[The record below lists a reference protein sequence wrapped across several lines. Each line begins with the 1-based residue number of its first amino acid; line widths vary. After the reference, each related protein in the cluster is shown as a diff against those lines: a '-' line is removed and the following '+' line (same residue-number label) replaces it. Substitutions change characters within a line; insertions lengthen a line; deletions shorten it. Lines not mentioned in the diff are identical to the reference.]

1 MEARNALSY
10 IKHIFKDPETRCRDI
25 FPVARILLSLT
36 AVEVWTDYQR
46 SATHGKSLEQHTSLI
61 SITSNS
67 LFSNCHMAT
76 ALDAITIDYH
86 FSRRGV
92 YLSKKIAINVYI
104 NVPGNILSESLL
116 ALLPAGMPALHEFCH
131 CFKRLRE
138 ERSGPVP
145 LCLSY
150 LAI

>member
-86 FSRRGV
+86 FSRRGL
-92 YLSKKIAINVYI
+92 YLSKKFQQTFT
-104 NVPGNILSESLL
+104 SMSLIISFQSRVL
-116 ALLPAGMPALHEFCH
+116 ALLPAAGIVELMTC
-131 CFKRLRE
+131 
-138 ERSGPVP
+138 PVWVQTAQLGDLSFVLDP
-145 LCLSY
+145 LN
-150 LAI
+150 

>member
-1 MEARNALSY
+1 MNKATTFYCHFVCLEFLEARNALSY
-10 IKHIFKDPETRCRDI
+10 IKHYSKIQKQSADI
-25 FPVARILLSLT
+25 FSLLQEYRQLGLT

-46 SATHGKSLEQHTSLI
+46 SATHGKTLEQHTSLI

-92 YLSKKIAINVYI
+92 YLSKKI
-104 NVPGNILSESLL
+104 
-116 ALLPAGMPALHEFCH
+116 
-131 CFKRLRE
+131 
-138 ERSGPVP
+138 
-145 LCLSY
+145 
-150 LAI
+150 